1 MQAISPR
8 EDRYRLA
15 GEPVDSALPDEI
27 EHWRIVYR
35 ELLTT
40 IDELLERTPAAAI
53 ASPEGSRLQMRR
65 EELGRCLEHWTERSP
80 SLRVS

>member
-1 MQAISPR
+1 MEAISR
-8 EDRYRLA
+8 HEDRYRLP
-15 GEPVDSALPDEI
+15 GEPVESALPDEI

-40 IDELLERTPAAAI
+40 IDELMERLPAAAG
-53 ASPEGSRLQMRR
+53 ASPEGSRLRTRR

-80 SLRVS
+80 SLRIS